1 MCFRCAA
8 SANTRST
15 WQAKE
20 LEKRAEEEAK
30 RKAKE
35 LSGTLAAE
43 KTAQKSLENMDSSK
57 LPPVENLEPG
67 CGVDKPWR
75 LSGDARVADWTKG
88 TDVSVALA
96 QFGAE
101 YKGGAGFRQD
111 QRASATMTTKGAVE
125 ATEEIMMQAL
135 NKATES
141 KVRPVDLTPM
151 GAAGT
156 KFMSNTFFFGIGR
169 EHKEV
174 FFHPGH
180 SAQVGF

>member
-1 MCFRCAA
+1 MHMCPRISNCRSPPVCSSPIACFVCFRCAA

-57 LPPVENLEPG
+57 LPPVDNLEPG

-75 LSGDARVADWTKG
+75 LSGDARVSDWTKG

-111 QRASATMTTKGAVE
+111 QRASATMRALRRPHGQEYGTT
-125 ATEEIMMQAL
+125 
-135 NKATES
+135 
-141 KVRPVDLTPM
+141 P
-151 GAAGT
+151 T
-156 KFMSNTFFFGIGR
+156 KSDAMST
-169 EHKEV
+169 
-174 FFHPGH
+174 
-180 SAQVGF
+180 